1 MSVAFK
7 LTFVRFVNTSIV
19 PCIVNI
25 SSDRWFV
32 NGGLVNDAFS
42 IMVSISFKA
51 PVKNVL
57 NVGEIIRRIKRKMYK
72 DQGEKCLLTQA
83 EANE

>member
-7 LTFVRFVNTSIV
+7 LTFVRFVNTANV
-19 PCIVNI
+19 PCIVNL

-42 IMVSISFKA
+42 IMASISFTE
-51 PVKNVL
+51 PITYVFD
-57 NVGEIIRRIKRKMYK
+57 VGALVRRFKRKMYK